1 MVSDANSV
9 YAVAYTALRRKKQM
23 TKPQIAPIIDA
34 DELQNEKFGIWKKP
48 QNTSATAIIIAEDG
62 GDNTPLFRA

>member
-1 MVSDANSV
+1 
-9 YAVAYTALRRKKQM
+9 M

-34 DELQNEKFGIWKKP
+34 DEVQNEKFGIWKKP